1 MQEPNIIHTVRG
13 AIPASELGWTLPHE
27 HILVDFGGAATAG
40 KHRYDAANVI
50 DVMLPYLLELRQQGI
65 TGFFECTPNFLGR
78 DVEMFRELA
87 ERSGLHIV
95 TNTGLYNKEYLPDYA
110 HHRSAESLAE
120 DWIREFEEG
129 IDGTAIRPGF
139 IKTAVLPQPLN
150 DLERKLI
157 RAAAI
162 THRATGLTIAT
173 HTCVVDAAE
182 SVLDELERGGVA
194 PSHWIF
200 VHAHR
205 EETNERLA
213 ALAKRGA
220 WIELDGLAFGGEEN
234 HRDKLLLLLERG
246 FEDRILLSHDGG
258 WYHVGEPNGGNV
270 IPFTRMYATFLP
282 LLKERGVTDAILE
295 KIMRLNPARAFA
307 VGK

>member
-1 MQEPNIIHTVRG
+1 MPKAPIIHTVLG

-40 KHRYDAANVI
+40 KHRYDAENVI
-50 DVMLPYLLELRQQGI
+50 EVMLPYLLELRKQGI

-78 DVEMFRELA
+78 DVEIFRTLA

-95 TNTGLYNKEYLPDYA
+95 TNTGLYNKEFLPDYA
-110 HHRSAESLAE
+110 QHRSAECLAE
-120 DWIREFEEG
+120 AWIREFEDG
-129 IDGTAIRPGF
+129 IDSTKIRPGF

-162 THRATGLTIAT
+162 THNATGLTIAT
-173 HTCVVDAAE
+173 HTCVADAAE
-182 SVLDELERGGVA
+182 SVLNELERGGVN
-194 PSHWIF
+194 PSRWIF

-205 EETNERLA
+205 EEKNERLLTFA
-213 ALAKRGA
+213 NAGA
-220 WIELDGLAFGGEEN
+220 WIELDGLAFGGEDN
-234 HRDKLLLLLERG
+234 HRDKLLFLLERG

-258 WYHVGEPNGGNV
+258 WYHVGEPNGGTV

-282 LLKERGVTDAILE
+282 LLKECGVSDAIIE
-295 KIMRLNPARAFA
+295 KIMRINPTNAFA
-307 VGK
+307 V